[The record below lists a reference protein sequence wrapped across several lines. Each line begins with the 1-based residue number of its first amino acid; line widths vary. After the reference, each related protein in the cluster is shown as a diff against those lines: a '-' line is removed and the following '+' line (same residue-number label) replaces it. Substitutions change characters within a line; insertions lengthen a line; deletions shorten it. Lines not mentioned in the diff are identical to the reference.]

1 MKNWCLAVL
10 LPALPISTVFADEP
24 AWKSE
29 LTSPALG
36 PHANLA
42 PTVLDF
48 ELSWNGTID
57 SGKLRIEFAPADAKK
72 PDAYVVRS
80 SASSLGAAAALF
92 PYKSNFWS
100 ELDPATFRPK
110 FFHSV
115 EIDQSENVT
124 TDVRHFPDRVECSE
138 TTKVLK
144 TGVAKTSDKVFKFAP
159 VFDIFS
165 AMLHIRS
172 QKLDEGDKIALVV
185 CPFKTPYLLRVS
197 VKGREVHNGRD
208 SIRMTLGMRKIDRK
222 TMELL
227 PYKKLKQDA
236 TLWLSDDDDRV
247 PIEFRAA
254 AFIGDVRAT
263 LTGNRKP

>member
-1 MKNWCLAVL
+1 MKKWYLAVL
-10 LPALPISTVFADEP
+10 LPALSTTQLLAEDP

-29 LTSPALG
+29 LTSPAVG

-42 PTVLDF
+42 PTILDM

-72 PDAYVVRS
+72 PDTYVVRS

-92 PYKSNFWS
+92 PYKCNFWS
-100 ELDPATFRPK
+100 ELDPTTFRPK
-110 FFHSV
+110 LFHSV
-115 EIDQSENVT
+115 EIDRSEHVT
-124 TDVRHFPDRVECSE
+124 NDVRYFPDRVECRE
-138 TTKVLK
+138 TTKILK
-144 TGVAKTSDKVFKFAP
+144 TGVAKTSDKVSNFSP
-159 VFDIFS
+159 IFDIFS

-185 CPFKTPYLLRVS
+185 CPFTAPYLLRVT

-208 SIRMTLGMRKIDRK
+208 AIRMTLGMRKIDRK
-222 TMELL
+222 TLELL

-236 TLWLSDDDDRV
+236 TLWLSDDADRV
-247 PIEFRAA
+247 PIELRAA

-263 LTGNRKP
+263 LTGNQKL